1 MTNDTKIILGIKDP
15 NIKKLKVMNPLEMM
29 GPLKVQA
36 ILDYRPKAC
45 PKCGVLNQKSII
57 KYGWRWAN
65 VKLPRT
71 AERDVQLHLK
81 KRDFKCKHCLQYF
94 LAETPLVQRN
104 HTISNTSKLACF
116 LKLSETVSMRHVATE
131 LSISSTTVLQIMRSY
146 QGNVKTR
153 FDWLPAVINMDEV
166 KSTKDAKG
174 SMSFVFMD
182 GIRCEFLDILES
194 RTLYDLENYFKRYT
208 KKARESVKVI
218 VTDMNYTYPKLAE
231 SIFPNAIVVTDRFH
245 IVNSVMRGFTRVRIR
260 IMKSYAPSNMKYK
273 ALKRYWRLFFKPNEK
288 LDFKKYSNYTNI
300 PGSQTENSVVEYLLD
315 INEELREA
323 YNQLQTV
330 MSAVRYRDIARLETV
345 LDGKD
350 NGSEEMTKALNALV
364 ENRESVDNALRYE
377 FSNGPMEGINNKIK
391 VIKRVAY
398 GFGCF
403 TSFRLRIHLAFGLK
417 KNCLISKD

>member
-1 MTNDTKIILGIKDP
+1 
-15 NIKKLKVMNPLEMM
+15 
-29 GPLKVQA
+29 
-36 ILDYRPKAC
+36 
-45 PKCGVLNQKSII
+45 
-57 KYGWRWAN
+57 
-65 VKLPRT
+65 
-71 AERDVQLHLK
+71 
-81 KRDFKCKHCLQYF
+81 
-94 LAETPLVQRN
+94 
-104 HTISNTSKLACF
+104 
-116 LKLSETVSMRHVATE
+116 
-131 LSISSTTVLQIMRSY
+131 
-146 QGNVKTR
+146 
-153 FDWLPAVINMDEV
+153 DWLPAVINMDEV

-194 RTLYDLENYFKRYT
+194 RTLYDLENYFRRYT

-245 IVNSVMRGFTRVRIR
+245 IVNSVIRGFTRVRIR

-273 ALKRYWRLFFKPNEK
+273 ALKRYWRLFLKPNEK
-288 LDFKKYSNYTNI
+288 LDFKKYSNYINI

-403 TSFRLRIHLAFGLK
+403 TSFRVRIHLAFGLK
-417 KNCLISKD
+417 KIA